1 MKQKIIKILSDL
13 RPEFDFTEEVDFI
26 NEGMLDSFDVFN
38 LTVSLEQE
46 FKIKIDG
53 MDIIA
58 KNFTGV
64 DKIIELLNKSE
75 VK

>member
-1 MKQKIIKILSDL
+1 MRQRIIKILSDL
-13 RPEFDFTEEVDFI
+13 RPEFDFSQDINFI
-26 NEGMLDSFDVFN
+26 EQGMLDSFDVFN

-58 KNFTGV
+58 KNFTGI
-64 DKIIELLNKSE
+64 DKIIKLLNKYGA
-75 VK
+75 K

>member
-53 MDIIA
+53 TDIIA
-58 KNFTGV
+58 GNFTGI

-75 VK
+75 AK

>member
-58 KNFTGV
+58 KNFTGI
-64 DKIIELLNKSE
+64 DKIIKLLNKYGVE
-75 VK
+75 

>member
-46 FKIKIDG
+46 FKVKIDG
-53 MDIIA
+53 TDIIA
-58 KNFTGV
+58 GNFTGV
-64 DKIIELLNKSE
+64 DKIIELLNKYRVE
-75 VK
+75 